1 MNTEIIFLIEESI
14 DGGYEAKALGHSIFT
29 EADSYEELKESVKD
43 AVQCHFEGENMPK
56 MIRLHLVKEEVIA
69 V

>member
-29 EADSYEELKESVKD
+29 EADSYDELKESVKD
-43 AVQCHFEGENMPK
+43 AVQCHFEEENMPK

>member
-1 MNTEIIFLIEESI
+1 MSSEIIFLIEESF
-14 DGGYEAKALGHSIFT
+14 DGGYEGKALGYSIFT
-29 EADSYEELKESVKD
+29 EADSYEELRDAVKD
-43 AVQCHFEGENMPK
+43 AVQCHFEEENMPK